1 MLKKT
6 NNHFF
11 DRCYSRHKYFLL
23 KLFFLTDSTK
33 LTNHENTK
41 AAKTTIFFN
50 KYFMLT
56 LDFFDH
62 PDLIM
67 TRVEIYFFPCSNLT
81 LKEVN
86 ELPA

>member
-6 NNHFF
+6 NHFF

-41 AAKTTIFFN
+41 LVKTMFFFN

-56 LDFFDH
+56 LDFLNTTF
-62 PDLIM
+62 
-67 TRVEIYFFPCSNLT
+67 
-81 LKEVN
+81 
-86 ELPA
+86 

>member
-6 NNHFF
+6 NHFF
-11 DRCYSRHKYFLL
+11 DRYYSRHNYFSL

-41 AAKTTIFFN
+41 AAKTTFFSN

-56 LDFFDH
+56 LDFVDH
-62 PDLIM
+62 LDLIM

-86 ELPA
+86 ELPT